1 MRRSRATRVRRR
13 RDRCAN
19 AVLSAL
25 VVVLSAAAGAQGTA
39 TPPND
44 AAAPSATGLAVPPEA
59 EPLDDPTV
67 PPAGALEPP
76 VDIIDRDPSNWL
88 GIGPEDEWL
97 NVLRDPLRDLDE
109 SHGIAVTGAY
119 TVLFQQSIGPGH
131 KATAAGDFDLTVRWT
146 PIGRDTP
153 NTGSFYLNTE
163 YRHDF
168 GDLPTPSTLGGRIG
182 TLVGTTNGFD
192 KRGWAVKDA
201 YYVQR
206 LFDDRLRLGLGRV
219 DAENLVGNHILQS
232 VNTSFLNRDFSKNS
246 TIAFPGSGMGA
257 AASVRPVDWF
267 YIAGGATNAY
277 GSTTSV
283 TIDLLDEWQL
293 FEFAEIGF
301 TPKIENVGQARF
313 RVAYWHIDERERTGQ
328 PSDDGFSVIYDQTI
342 GDRITLFARYGYAG
356 GDVTGVHQSAQA
368 GGAVSGLFGSTDD
381 LTGLAFGWSEPL
393 AHLPDEKV
401 LEAFHRFQVTG
412 RFQLTLGVQL
422 IIDPSNAPEVSALEV
437 FSARFR
443 VSF

>member
-1 MRRSRATRVRRR
+1 M
-13 RDRCAN
+13 RDRWMH
-19 AVLSAL
+19 AVAL
-25 VVVLSAAAGAQGTA
+25 ALALALPAAASAQGTQPPSDPGQA
-39 TPPND
+39 SPAPTPGSPA
-44 AAAPSATGLAVPPEA
+44 AAAPAAQ
-59 EPLDDPTV
+59 PLDDPTV
-67 PPAGALEPP
+67 PLAGELEPP
-76 VDIIDRDPSNWL
+76 LDVIDRDPSNWL
-88 GIGPEDEWL
+88 GIAPEDEWL
-97 NVLRDPLRDLDE
+97 NFLRDPLRELDE
-109 SHGIAVTGAY
+109 RRGIAFTGAY
-119 TVLFQQSIGPGH
+119 TVLFQQSVGPGH
-131 KATAAGDFDLTVRWT
+131 KATAAGDFDLSLRWT
-146 PIGRDTP
+146 PIGRGTKD
-153 NTGSFYLNTE
+153 TGSFYFNAE

-182 TLVGTTNGFD
+182 TLLGTTNGFD

-206 LFDDRLRLGLGRV
+206 LFEDRLRLGLGRV
-219 DAENLVGNHILQS
+219 DAENLVGNHLLQS
-232 VNTSFLNRDFSKNS
+232 VNTSFLNRAFSKNS

-267 YIAGGATNAY
+267 YLAGGATNAY

-283 TIDLLDEWQL
+283 TADLLDEWQL

-301 TPKIENVGQARF
+301 TPTIEDVGQARF
-313 RVAYWHIDERERTGQ
+313 RVAYWRIDERERTGQ

-342 GDRITLFARYGYAG
+342 GERITLFARYGYAG
-356 GDVTGVHQSAQA
+356 GDATGLHQSAQA
-368 GGAVSGLFGSTDD
+368 GGAVSGLFGSPDD

-393 AHLPDEKV
+393 ASLPDEKV
-401 LEAFHRFQVTG
+401 LELFHRFQISG

-422 IIDPSNAPEVSALEV
+422 ILDPSNAPEVSALEV

>member
-1 MRRSRATRVRRR
+1 MRDLRIH
-13 RDRCAN
+13 
-19 AVLSAL
+19 
-25 VVVLSAAAGAQGTA
+25 AAALALALAAPAAAAAQGTVR
-39 TPPND
+39 PND
-44 AAAPSATGLAVPPEA
+44 PPPASGPATAPAAPPEA

-67 PPAGALEPP
+67 APAGALELP
-76 VDIIDRDPSNWL
+76 VDVIDRDPSNWL
-88 GIGPEDEWL
+88 GIAPENEWL
-97 NVLRDPLRDLDE
+97 NAVRDPLRELDE
-109 SHGIAVTGAY
+109 THGIAITGAY

-283 TIDLLDEWQL
+283 TIDVLDEWQL

-393 AHLPDEKV
+393 AHLRDEKV